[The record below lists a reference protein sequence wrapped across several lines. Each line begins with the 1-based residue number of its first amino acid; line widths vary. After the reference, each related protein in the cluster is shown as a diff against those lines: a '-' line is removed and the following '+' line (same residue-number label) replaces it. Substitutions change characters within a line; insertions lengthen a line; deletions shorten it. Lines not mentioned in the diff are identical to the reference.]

1 MFEQNINNLFR
12 REFRY
17 KINLVQNKWM
27 EAQSQKLAFSICNVQ
42 KQRERERQKE
52 KEGEREREGKRR
64 RAVAINC
71 LRGGHPSCP

>member
-17 KINLVQNKWM
+17 KINLIQNKWM
-27 EAQSQKLAFSICNVQ
+27 KAQSQKLAFSICNVQ

-52 KEGEREREGKRR
+52 KEGERERGKEEARCC
-64 RAVAINC
+64 N
-71 LRGGHPSCP
+71 